1 MKISKI
7 ISIVLLTCISFL
19 LIPKEWWHE
28 CDQEKIVLSKSE
40 TSISNNIDDC
50 QICWND
56 FHFDLYDFVQFDFH
70 FINRKVQTHIKH
82 YTSVFLATLDIKFLR
97 GPPTR

>member
-1 MKISKI
+1 MSISKI
-7 ISIVLLTCISFL
+7 ISIILLTCISFL

-40 TSISNNIDDC
+40 TSISTNIDDC
-50 QICWND
+50 QLCWSD

-70 FINRKVQTHIKH
+70 FTNRNVNTHLKH